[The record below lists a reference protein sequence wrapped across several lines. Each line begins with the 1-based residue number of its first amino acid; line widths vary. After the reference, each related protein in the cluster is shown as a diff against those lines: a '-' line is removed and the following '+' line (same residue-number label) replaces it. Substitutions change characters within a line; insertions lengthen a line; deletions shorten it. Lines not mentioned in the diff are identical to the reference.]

1 MPSPADQVFGP
12 ADQQT
17 WTAVD
22 EYVSDLLSPHDEA
35 LEQAIAGAVDAGLPA
50 IQVSPPQGKLLALLA
65 RSIGARTAL
74 EFGTLGGYSTIWIGR
89 ALPDDGRV
97 ITLESEP
104 AYAEV
109 ARLALERADLAERVE
124 VRVGAAL
131 ESLPALEEE
140 SAGPFD
146 LVFIDADKANT
157 PAYFAWSL
165 EHTRPGGLIV
175 ADNVI
180 RGGALVDEADAD
192 PAIVAQRRFHEVLA
206 AEQRGEAT
214 TIQTV
219 GGKGYD
225 GFSIALVKR

>member
-1 MPSPADQVFGP
+1 MPTPADQVFGP

-22 EYVSDLLSPHDEA
+22 EYVSERLSPHDEA
-35 LEQAIAGAVDAGLPA
+35 LEQAIAGAVGAGLPA

-65 RSIGARTAL
+65 RSIGARTVL
-74 EFGTLGGYSTIWIGR
+74 EFGTLGGYSTIWLGR
-89 ALPDDGRV
+89 ALPDGGRV
-97 ITLESEP
+97 ITLEAEP
-104 AYAEV
+104 SYAEV
-109 ARLALERADLAERVE
+109 ARANLERAGLAEKVE

-131 ESLPALEEE
+131 QSLPGLEDEG
-140 SAGPFD
+140 AGPFD

-165 EHTRPGGLIV
+165 ERTRPGGLIV

-180 RGGALVDEADAD
+180 RGGALIDDSDED
-192 PAIVAQRRFHEVLA
+192 PAIVAQRRFHEMLA
-206 AEQRGEAT
+206 AEPRVEAT

-219 GGKGYD
+219 GAKGYD
-225 GFSIALVKR
+225 GFALALVR